1 MSEID
6 KLERLKK
13 LLDDGAITEEEYNSE
28 KSKLLS
34 KKVSNTNKNIS
45 ILLIAAFAFA
55 GIYFL
60 TSEKQEVQVLE
71 AEIIDTTTTTEPL
84 EELII
89 DDSLVVDSI
98 EDVISATVF
107 ISVQGIYTDIDAN
120 TFNSVEYI
128 FSSSGSGFLISS
140 NGYIVTNQHV
150 VSGASIVEVY
160 FADNET
166 PKIAKVI
173 ATSECSD
180 LALLK
185 IDVQDSIYFDW
196 ASEKPS
202 VGTEIYA
209 AGYPLANREF
219 TLLDGIITKRD
230 ADGER
235 SWASVESIFEHN
247 AEIKPGN
254 SGGPLIG
261 QTDYKVYGVNFAIQ
275 RDKGYV
281 GIEEFAINV
290 DTATNV
296 INSMLDGSHMPGFG
310 INGEQIRD
318 LGLLLESV
326 DLGSPLDIAGLK
338 GGDIITK
345 LAGISLVDKSTLKTY
360 CDILSTQ
367 TSSGK
372 VLIEYYRID
381 DRKFYSTILNNDIL
395 DSSVQASDATTTTTK
410 PKQTTTT
417 TKQTTTT
424 TTTNKST
431 TSLKLPE
438 NSNEFPEI
446 PYCKMTYEEVEKQLN
461 DFFLPNNV
469 KITIREYEVKTENE
483 NCHGY
488 VSGGNYSYLDKIE
501 NGAFVEIT
509 VEGTKNKRKFPTT
522 IANTENAKGN
532 NEFYYVFCDLS
543 ENKRTDKFWIG
554 ELLQPYK
561 FNANLIFSQP
571 NFPEVNLTDPDT
583 NCGAEEQLNELCFWR
598 IDDGNGGVL
607 YRNYFFD
614 AINHYA
620 NQDVSVTN
628 YCSEEEFNKK
638 LNEG

>member
-13 LLDDGAITEEEYNSE
+13 LLDDGAITEEEYNAE

-89 DDSLVVDSI
+89 DESFVVDSI

-107 ISVQGIYTDIDAN
+107 INVEGVFAN
-120 TFNSVEYI
+120 FDENSNIADFEGEWT
-128 FSSSGSGFLISS
+128 GSGFLISS

-150 VSGASIVEVY
+150 VSGASIVKVFFYEE
-160 FADNET
+160 DT
-166 PKIAKVI
+166 PRIARVI

-185 IDVQDSIYFDW
+185 IDIEDSLYFEW
-196 ASEKPS
+196 AEEQPF
-202 VGTEIYA
+202 VGKEIYA
-209 AGYPLANREF
+209 AGYPLSNPEF
-219 TLLDGIITKRD
+219 TLLDGIVTKKE
-230 ADGER
+230 ANGET
-235 SWASVESIFEHN
+235 SWASIESTFEHN
-247 AEIKPGN
+247 AETKKGN
-254 SGGPLIG
+254 SGGPIVG
-261 QTDYKVYGVNFAIQ
+261 KDNFKVYGVHYAGNNFQQEFSIKNSTAQ
-275 RDKGYV
+275 R
-281 GIEEFAINV
+281 
-290 DTATNV
+290 V
-296 INSMLDGSHMPGFG
+296 INSMLNGSHMPGFG
-310 INGEQIRD
+310 INGKQEEGY
-318 LGLLLESV
+318 GLFLYSV
-326 DLGSPLDIAGLK
+326 DIGSPLDIAGLQ
-338 GGDIITK
+338 GGDLITK
-345 LAGISLVDKSTLKTY
+345 LAGISLEDKRSLKTY

-372 VLIEYYRID
+372 VLIEYYSYKNG
-381 DRKFYSTILNNDIL
+381 RKYSTTLNKNTS
-395 DSSVQASDATTTTTK
+395 DSSVQASGNTTTTKPKQTTTTTK

-417 TKQTTTT
+417 TTV
-424 TTTNKST
+424 NKST

-438 NSNEFPEI
+438 NINEFPEI

-509 VEGTKNKRKFPTT
+509 VEGAKNKRKFPTT

-543 ENKRTDKFWIG
+543 KNKRTDKFWIG

-583 NCGAEEQLNELCFWR
+583 NCGAEEQLNEFCFWR